1 MDNKRDAHESMNGFF
16 YQRYCCI
23 YYVLTNQNFEYIL
36 EEGYEDIDLIK
47 IDNNR
52 EIIQVKY
59 YGNSNETLIY
69 DSGLF
74 KVIKANYNK
83 QNIDKIIYFAYNKNN
98 DIYNKNLSDIFTN
111 KKYFNI
117 GKYFLILLYNN
128 LNKDD
133 KKNKKIKIDI
143 RTINNVDEIY
153 TKNNT
158 QIKNKLYKNINNKII
173 YDFFSDGNN
182 CNNYFSKF
190 ELKQGFSYSEL
201 NNKIDENIVKKY
213 TPFIN
218 TNNEDNK
225 QLRIT
230 LIKNTILNIL
240 TDEMF
245 SEKVSNERKILYSN
259 IIERIDKEIQTYTNR
274 DNLYYELLKQTEKTI
289 IRSINNKIQQ
299 LNIDLYINEIKK
311 INIDS
316 LDNISF
322 YICLL
327 NNYYNKLNQNETKNI
342 KNYVITFIQS
352 KYKFE
357 SNIEHNFLLI
367 KYLNMIVR
375 NKTKKGYNI
384 PHEKLIVL
392 IDNNHKVNKFFN

>member
-1 MDNKRDAHESMNGFF
+1 M
-16 YQRYCCI
+16 
-23 YYVLTNQNFEYIL
+23 
-36 EEGYEDIDLIK
+36 
-47 IDNNR
+47 
-52 EIIQVKY
+52 
-59 YGNSNETLIY
+59 
-69 DSGLF
+69 
-74 KVIKANYNK
+74 
-83 QNIDKIIYFAYNKNN
+83 
-98 DIYNKNLSDIFTN
+98 
-111 KKYFNI
+111 
-117 GKYFLILLYNN
+117 ILLYNN

-182 CNNYFSKF
+182 CNNNFSKF

-213 TPFIN
+213 TQFIN

-245 SEKVSNERKILYSN
+245 SDKVSNERKILYSN

-289 IRSINNKIQQ
+289 ISSINNKIQQ
-299 LNIDLYINEIKK
+299 LNIDLYIDEIKR
-311 INIDS
+311 ININS

-327 NNYYNKLNQNETKNI
+327 NNYYDKLNQNETINI
-342 KNYVITFIQS
+342 KNYIITFIQL

-357 SNIEHNFLLI
+357 SNIKQNFSLI
-367 KYLNMIVR
+367 RYLNMII
-375 NKTKKGYNI
+375 NKTIKSYKI
-384 PHEKLIVL
+384 PHEKLITLV
-392 IDNNHKVNKFFN
+392 DNNHKVNKFFN

>member
-1 MDNKRDAHESMNGFF
+1 M
-16 YQRYCCI
+16 
-23 YYVLTNQNFEYIL
+23 
-36 EEGYEDIDLIK
+36 
-47 IDNNR
+47 
-52 EIIQVKY
+52 
-59 YGNSNETLIY
+59 
-69 DSGLF
+69 
-74 KVIKANYNK
+74 
-83 QNIDKIIYFAYNKNN
+83 
-98 DIYNKNLSDIFTN
+98 
-111 KKYFNI
+111 
-117 GKYFLILLYNN
+117 ILLYNN

-133 KKNKKIKIDI
+133 EKNKKDKKIKIDI

-190 ELKQGFSYSEL
+190 ELKQGFLYSEL
-201 NNKIDENIVKKY
+201 NNKIDENIIKKY
-213 TPFIN
+213 TTFIN

-240 TDEMF
+240 TDKMF
-245 SEKVSNERKILYSN
+245 SEKESNERKILYSD

-289 IRSINNKIQQ
+289 ISSINNKIQQ

-327 NNYYNKLNQNETKNI
+327 NKYYNKLNQNETKNI

-357 SNIEHNFLLI
+357 SNIKQNFSLI
-367 KYLNMIVR
+367 RYLNMII
-375 NKTKKGYNI
+375 NKTIKSYKI
-384 PHEKLIVL
+384 PHGKLIVL